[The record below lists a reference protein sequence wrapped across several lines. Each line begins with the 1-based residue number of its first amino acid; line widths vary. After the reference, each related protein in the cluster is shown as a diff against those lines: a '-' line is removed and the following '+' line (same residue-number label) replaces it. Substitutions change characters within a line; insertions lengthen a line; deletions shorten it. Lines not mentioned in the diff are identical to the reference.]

1 MRNHRLQAAGQL
13 GAHIGFLFRRKHV
26 HQPFHRLRRAAGVQR
41 RQHQVAGLRRG
52 ERQPN
57 GGNIAQLAQQDHI
70 RIFAQRGAQ
79 RRIEAVT
86 VAADLPL
93 LDQRTPAAV
102 QEFDRILQRQNV
114 PRLVPVD
121 LVDHRR
127 QRGGLAAAGGAG
139 EQEKPVVA
147 PQQRRDD
154 GRRRQLGKRRRLPGD
169 APQRERHPRA
179 LLKNVGPQ
187 PFPAR
192 PVQRQIDL
200 PQPPQA
206 LALLRIQQ
214 SVAEGLHALRRQ
226 RWRRRQ
232 RLQFTVD
239 AQHRR
244 MPGTKVQIGSIM
256 LYTKGHE
263 FIDIHITLPGQ

>member
-1 MRNHRLQAAGQL
+1 MRDHRLQAAGQL
-13 GAHIGFLFRRKHV
+13 GAHIGFLFRRKHI

-41 RQHQVAGLRRG
+41 RQHQMASLRRG

-70 RIFAQRGAQ
+70 RIFAQRSAQ

-93 LDQRTPAAV
+93 LDQRTSATV

-139 EQEKPVVA
+139 DQKKPVVA

-169 APQRERHPRA
+169 AAQCETSPRFA
-179 LLKNVGPQ
+179 ENVGSQ
-187 PFPAR
+187 PLPTR

-206 LALLRIQQ
+206 LALLRTQQ

-226 RWRRRQ
+226 R
-232 RLQFTVD
+232 
-239 AQHRR
+239 
-244 MPGTKVQIGSIM
+244 
-256 LYTKGHE
+256 
-263 FIDIHITLPGQ
+263 

>member
-1 MRNHRLQAAGQL
+1 MRDHRLQAAGQL
-13 GAHIGFLFRRKHV
+13 GAHIGFLFRRKHI

-41 RQHQVAGLRRG
+41 RQHQMASLRRG

-70 RIFAQRGAQ
+70 RIFAQRSAQ

-93 LDQRTPAAV
+93 LDQRTSATV

-139 EQEKPVVA
+139 DQKKPVVA

-169 APQRERHPRA
+169 AAQCERHPRA
-179 LLKNVGPQ
+179 LLKNVGSQ
-187 PFPAR
+187 PLPTGLCSAR
-192 PVQRQIDL
+192 SICPSRRR
-200 PQPPQA
+200 
-206 LALLRIQQ
+206 LALLRTQQ

-226 RWRRRQ
+226 R
-232 RLQFTVD
+232 
-239 AQHRR
+239 
-244 MPGTKVQIGSIM
+244 
-256 LYTKGHE
+256 
-263 FIDIHITLPGQ
+263 